1 MKNKLFVLVSAA
13 LCCISSS
20 AKIVLPDFFSDNM
33 VLQQQ
38 TEAPV
43 WGKADPK
50 KTVKIVPSWDN
61 QTYSVQADANGK
73 WSVRLKTPVAGGPYS
88 ISFSDGKELKLN
100 NVLVGEVWICSGQSN
115 MEMPLSSSWGQVN
128 NHLQEVANAGYP
140 NIRLLHVAKATAT
153 QPASELKTLRQG
165 WQACSP
171 ATILEFSAV
180 AYFFGRDL
188 YQNLNVPIGL
198 INTSWGGTLAEAWT
212 SAEALETMPYFR
224 DAVQAIRTQDQTETM
239 AQYNQK
245 LAAWKA
251 EVQAADKGWETWNQA
266 GFNDSDW
273 KTISVPQVWEKS
285 VLPNFNGIAWLRKTV
300 EIPAEWA
307 GKDLVLN
314 LDAIDDNDITY
325 FNGQQIGATD
335 GYTRIRKYIIPS
347 KLVKKGSAT
356 IVVRVTDTSGD
367 GGLYG
372 EAHNI
377 YIALKS
383 NEKNT
388 KINLSGEWKIQPSA
402 DFAKCS
408 PIPLS
413 PENPHRPSVLYN
425 AMLHPLIPYAM
436 RGAIWYQG
444 ESNADRAEQYKE
456 LLPLMIRDWRK
467 AWNNDFPFY
476 LVQLANFRER
486 NTQPVESDWAELRE
500 AQLQTL
506 HLDNTGMAVTID
518 IGEAKD
524 IHPKNKQDVGLRLAL
539 AARANTYKQDIEFS
553 GPLYQCYT
561 IEGNQIRIH
570 FSHAGGLKTADN
582 QVLTGFAI
590 AGPDHQFHW
599 ADAHI
604 DGNTVVVCSP
614 KVAFPVA
621 VRYAWSDNP
630 ACNLL
635 NGAGLPAS
643 PFRTDDF

>member
-1 MKNKLFVLVSAA
+1 
-13 LCCISSS
+13 
-20 AKIVLPDFFSDNM
+20 M

-50 KTVKIVPSWDN
+50 KTVKILPSWDN
-61 QTYSVQADANGK
+61 QTYTVQADANGK
-73 WSVRLKTPVAGGPYS
+73 WSVRLKTPAAGGPYS
-88 ISFSDGKELKLN
+88 ISISDGKELKLN
-100 NVLVGEVWICSGQSN
+100 NVLIGEVWICSGQSN

-128 NHLQEVANAGYP
+128 NHLQEVANADYP
-140 NIRLLHVAKATAT
+140 NIRLLHVAKATST
-153 QPASELKTLRQG
+153 QPASELKTLHQG
-165 WQACSP
+165 WQTCSP
-171 ATILEFSAV
+171 ASVPEFSAV

-224 DAVQAIRTQDQTETM
+224 DAVQAVRAQDQTETM
-239 AQYNQK
+239 VQYNQK
-245 LAAWKA
+245 LAAWTA
-251 EVQAADKGWETWNQA
+251 EVQTADKGWNLWNQA
-266 GFNDSDW
+266 GFNDNDW
-273 KTISVPQVWEKS
+273 KTMNIPQVWEKS
-285 VLPNFNGIAWLRKTV
+285 GLPNFNGIVWFRKTV

-325 FNGQQIGATD
+325 FNGQKIGAID
-335 GYTRIRKYIIPS
+335 GYNRIRHYTIPA
-347 KLVKKGSAT
+347 KLVKKGKAEIT
-356 IVVRVTDTSGD
+356 VRVTDTGGD

-372 EAHNI
+372 DAHNI
-377 YIALKS
+377 YIAMKS
-383 NEKNT
+383 NEKNI
-388 KINLSGEWKIQPSA
+388 KINLASEWKFQPSINA
-402 DFAKCS
+402 SEMAPMPIS
-408 PIPLS
+408 PD
-413 PENPHRPSVLYN
+413 NPHRPSALYN
-425 AMLHPLIPYAM
+425 AMIHPLVPYAIG
-436 RGAIWYQG
+436 GAIWYQG
-444 ESNADRAEQYKE
+444 EANADRAEQYKE

-486 NTQPVESDWAELRE
+486 NTQPVESDWAKLRE

-506 HLDNTGMAVTID
+506 HLDNTGMAVIID

-539 AARANTYKQDIEFS
+539 AARAKTYKQNIEFS

-570 FSHAGGLKTADN
+570 FSHADGLKTADG
-582 QVLTGFAI
+582 QTLTGFAI

-630 ACNLL
+630 ACNLQ
-635 NGAGLPAS
+635 NGAALPAS
-643 PFRTDDF
+643 PFRTDDWK